1 MSAVTDRSPLRLM
14 LFIVADLFGVFCVVI
29 GASWFFAGPKPL
41 LFNFPTSLVEAVTSI
56 VGGMAV
62 MGWAVSNLIAILRR
76 PQNPQ

>member
-41 LFNFPTSLVEAVTSI
+41 FFNFPTSLVEAVASI

-62 MGWAVSNLIAILRR
+62 MAWAVSNLIVMLRR
-76 PQNPQ
+76 DKSAR